1 MSEKDAAD
9 SENKTYLMGSDTFE
23 DESDLEEEEEEET
36 NENLL
41 KTRFEIGKLKVVFE
55 KADQNQDGMLTKSDI
70 EDLIEGRSGRREDVE
85 RFRRWCKKVGVDLRG
100 GIDYIFKFFDRQQSG
115 VVDWH
120 SFAAALEADIR
131 LDLVRQ
137 ETLRLAP
144 DKSDE
149 IRIRGGFT
157 HVLVVAR
164 VRPINKNERKKA
176 EESRTKKKDAPLVC
190 VQVSKSTSGHHLV
203 GIEKPG
209 NKKAV
214 LKSQARPKRNF
225 YAFDKVFGPTSTT
238 PQIYRS
244 VIVPNRL
251 VERFLDGISVTI
263 FAYVVVSLIH
273 ITNLYHSF
281 MTDIL
286 KHQQVRCNWKRKI
299 VHDDGIEIYVSLELC
314 TGHITHTRSRS
325 AHAG

>member
-23 DESDLEEEEEEET
+23 DESDIEEEEEEEET

-164 VRPINKNERKKA
+164 VRPVNKNERKKA

-263 FAYVVVSLIH
+263 FAYVV
-273 ITNLYHSF
+273 F
-281 MTDIL
+281 
-286 KHQQVRCNWKRKI
+286 
-299 VHDDGIEIYVSLELC
+299 E
-314 TGHITHTRSRS
+314 
-325 AHAG
+325 